1 MNGPY
6 SPSQASGNRGSKS
19 EMSKSLRRLENAR
32 NRNTNKQVLE
42 DDDDIIAIPLTVKTE
57 STGVFQIRE
66 DKATSRIK
74 NSVTKQK
81 KQGMLASLNARQ
93 GRLSSEDEGVLPAPF
108 FEEDGS
114 LINRVYPISY
124 ERRVARQNRPRLA
137 LRGNFVSSFL

>member
-1 MNGPY
+1 MSGPY
-6 SPSQASGNRGSKS
+6 SPSQASGNRRSKS

>member
-137 LRGNFVSSFL
+137 LRGNFV